1 MLFWVFV
8 LSKAVSRVV
17 MDIFITLN
25 LKGSAITPQIG
36 GSLGATWS
44 QFINVKDSE
53 NTVSSGLRHFHQ
65 YSPRTHK

>member
-1 MLFWVFV
+1 MNLQAFMLFWVFV

-36 GSLGATWS
+36 GSLAA
-44 QFINVKDSE
+44 IE
-53 NTVSSGLRHFHQ
+53 
-65 YSPRTHK
+65 PPIHKCEGF